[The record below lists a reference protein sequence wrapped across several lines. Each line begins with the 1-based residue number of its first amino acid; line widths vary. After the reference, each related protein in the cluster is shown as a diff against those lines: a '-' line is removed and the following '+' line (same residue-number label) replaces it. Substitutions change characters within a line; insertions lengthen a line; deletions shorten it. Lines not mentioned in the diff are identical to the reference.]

1 MVWISERKDVLC
13 ATFYLLT
20 IISYIKYVS
29 HGSKN
34 RLFYGL
40 TLVLFL
46 LALLSKPMA
55 VSLPLVLLILDYYPL
70 RRFPPPPSPPY
81 QGGDKRGGRL
91 LIEKIPFLIFIVIS
105 SIITIWAQDVGG
117 ALATLERLPL
127 LSRVIVAGWA
137 YIFYLIKMVLPI
149 DLAPVYPYPV
159 KVFFFSYQ
167 YMGSLAILLTATFI
181 AIRSLKK
188 NNLFFTVWFYYLI
201 TLLPVIGI
209 VQVGG
214 QAAAD
219 RYTYLPSLGPFLL
232 VGVAIGALYEM
243 ASKKNRIA
251 IIAML
256 LLSAGLFINKTITQI
271 GLWRDSVTLWS
282 HEINIYPVGVSIAY
296 NNRGDAYNSSGN
308 HTQAID
314 DFNKAI
320 ELNPRYAEAYNN
332 RGIAYDKKGQYDRAI
347 EDFSKA
353 IALNPLD
360 PINAKV
366 YNSLGLIYFNLGR
379 LKEAEREYK
388 NALRE
393 KPSYPEA
400 RINLGNL
407 YYSWGLLDEAIKEY
421 VETIRRRPDLADAHY
436 NLGLAYY
443 RQRRLNEAADALK
456 TAIKLKPDYAE
467 AHSALGQVY
476 GEMGSSDE
484 SIEEFEN
491 VVALTPD
498 SANAHFDLGV
508 AYRDRGLK
516 DKAKR
521 AFGNVLRLNPNDAEA
536 RRELESL

>member
-1 MVWISERKDVLC
+1 VVWISERKDVLC

-70 RRFPPPPSPPY
+70 RRFTPPPSPPY

-91 LIEKIPFLIFIVIS
+91 LIEKIPFFILIVIS

-296 NNRGDAYNSSGN
+296 Y
-308 HTQAID
+308 
-314 DFNKAI
+314 
-320 ELNPRYAEAYNN
+320 N
-332 RGIAYDKKGQYDRAI
+332 RGIAYNASLLQNYIQGI
-347 EDFSKA
+347 E
-353 IALNPLD
+353 
-360 PINAKV
+360 
-366 YNSLGLIYFNLGR
+366 
-379 LKEAEREYK
+379 
-388 NALRE
+388 
-393 KPSYPEA
+393 
-400 RINLGNL
+400 
-407 YYSWGLLDEAIKEY
+407 
-421 VETIRRRPDLADAHY
+421 
-436 NLGLAYY
+436 
-443 RQRRLNEAADALK
+443 
-456 TAIKLKPDYAE
+456 YAMR
-467 AHSALGQVY
+467 Y
-476 GEMGSSDE
+476 
-484 SIEEFEN
+484 
-491 VVALTPD
+491 
-498 SANAHFDLGV
+498 
-508 AYRDRGLK
+508 
-516 DKAKR
+516 
-521 AFGNVLRLNPNDAEA
+521 
-536 RRELESL
+536 